1 MAANKELVDDDVPI
15 DSSQAALNVTKILR
29 ESLKLPFEN
38 GKLTVSIVLLVLL
51 PYSILVLIHN
61 LVIVPIIQK
70 LEDQEPPDGLADDQK
85 HLKAFLVFEAVF
97 FLAFSLVSLFGIIVT
112 IYGSAAIYAK
122 NKSVSFKELFS
133 KIRATWKRAMI
144 TWIYISIYTVVYTL
158 VSVVWIVA
166 FVLVIKTGSTVTWFF
181 LLGCLAAILYLYLAV
196 VWTLS
201 MVISV
206 LEEGCYGIKAIQKAR
221 DLIRG
226 REIQGFGIMLSVV
239 LLTCPISVL
248 YYLNA
253 LGDDQV
259 MARLVLGFFVTVPF
273 CFAKFFTYLVY
284 TVFYYE
290 YKKSHGERAEEL
302 ELGGCGYGLVPVK

>member
-1 MAANKELVDDDVPI
+1 MTANKELVDDDVPI

-38 GKLTVSIVLLVLL
+38 GKLAVSIVFLVLL

-70 LEDQEPPDGLADDQK
+70 LEDQEPPNGLADDQN
-85 HLKAFLVFEAVF
+85 HLKALLVLEALF
-97 FLAFSLVSLFGIIVT
+97 FLAFFLVSLFGIIVT
-112 IYGSAAIYAK
+112 IYGSAAIYTK

-133 KIRATWKRAMI
+133 KIRATWKRSLI
-144 TWIYISIYTVVYTL
+144 TWIYVSIYTIVYTL

-166 FVLVIKTGSTVTWFF
+166 FALVIKTGSVVTYFF
-181 LLGCLAAILYLYLAV
+181 ILGCLAAVLYLYLSV
-196 VWTLS
+196 IWTLG
-201 MVISV
+201 MIISV
-206 LEEGCYGIKAIQKAR
+206 LEGFYGIKAIQKAK

-253 LGDDQV
+253 LDNDHV
-259 MARLVLGFFVTVPF
+259 MGRVVLGFFVTVPF

-290 YKKSHGERAEEL
+290 CKKSHGERTEEL